1 MPRAGLSRDVVVRAA
16 AELVDEQ
23 GYDQLTLAA
32 LAQRVGVAAPS
43 LYKHV
48 DSIDDLQR
56 GLAALALRELGEA
69 MGTAAVGR
77 AHGDA
82 LRGIAHAYRAYAIA
96 HPGRYPATLRAPD
109 PGDAEYV
116 AAAQTVLDVV
126 FAVLAGYGL
135 TGDDA
140 IDATRAVHAAV
151 HGFSSLEAAGSF
163 GMPQSIDRS
172 YDRLIDGLDTALT
185 GLGAAADVADPA

>member
-1 MPRAGLSRDVVVRAA
+1 VVRAA

-48 DSIDDLQR
+48 DGIDDLNR

-69 MGTAAVGR
+69 MGAAAVGR
-77 AHGDA
+77 ARGDA
-82 LRGIAHAYRAYAIA
+82 LRGIANAYRAYAIA

-109 PGDAEYV
+109 PGDVDYV

-151 HGFSSLEAAGSF
+151 HGFASLEAAGSF

-172 YDRLIDGLDTALT
+172 YDRLIDGLDAALT
-185 GLGAAADVADPA
+185 GLGATAASP

>member
-48 DSIDDLQR
+48 DGIDDLNR

-69 MGTAAVGR
+69 MGAAAVGR
-77 AHGDA
+77 ARGDA
-82 LRGIAHAYRAYAIA
+82 LRGIANAYRAYAIA

-109 PGDAEYV
+109 PGDVDYV

-151 HGFSSLEAAGSF
+151 HGFASLEAAGSF

-172 YDRLIDGLDTALT
+172 YDRLIDGLDAALT
-185 GLGAAADVADPA
+185 GLGATAASP